1 MAALLLALLS
11 IVVWSSLAFLNS
23 RVNALPPFLAVGVAL
38 CVGGLVGLFKAR
50 EWRVPWRTF
59 AVGVGGIFG
68 YHALLFAAFRI
79 APAVEVNLINYLWP
93 LLIVLLSPVFLK
105 GFRLGPRH
113 LAGAVLGLAGAGL
126 IVSGGSLKPEA
137 AYLPGYLLA
146 AAAALAWACYSLLTK
161 RLPPFPTGAVGGFCL
176 ASGLLSLGVYFLG
189 RLAPGVSSLGV
200 SSLGVSSPLPGLETL
215 DWVFLVLLGLGPM
228 GGAFY
233 AWDAALKRGDPR
245 VIGALSYL
253 TPLLSTLNLAL
264 LAGKRLSPVAV
275 AALALI
281 VAGAAVGS
289 FDVIRAAF
297 AGVIS
302 GPGKRRP

>member
-1 MAALLLALLS
+1 MAAILLALLS

-38 CVGGLVGLFKAR
+38 CVGGLVGLLRAR
-50 EWRVPWRTF
+50 EWRVPLKTF
-59 AVGVGGIFG
+59 AVGIGGIFG

-79 APAVEVNLINYLWP
+79 APSVEVNLINYLWP

-113 LAGAVLGLAGAGL
+113 VAGAVLGLAGAAL
-126 IVSGGSLKPEA
+126 IVSGGKLKPDA
-137 AYLPGYLLA
+137 VFLPGYLLA
-146 AAAALAWACYSLLTK
+146 AAAALVWASYSLLTK

-176 ASGLLSLGVYFLG
+176 VSGILSLAVYFLG
-189 RLAPGVSSLGV
+189 RVVPVGPLAPAPVLF
-200 SSLGVSSPLPGLETL
+200 PL
-215 DWVFLVLLGLGPM
+215 DWLFLVLLGLGPM

-253 TPLLSTLNLAL
+253 TPLLSTLNLVL
-264 LAGKRLSPVAV
+264 LGGKRLSPVAGI
-275 AALALI
+275 AMSLI
-281 VAGAAVGS
+281 VAGAVVGS
-289 FDVIRAAF
+289 LELIKAALR
-297 AGVIS
+297 GR
-302 GPGKRRP
+302 KT